1 MCIHLLMKN
10 ILNIYLL
17 SLANKMKTPHRKLT
31 MKRGVNAY
39 EIFEIISIAIKILRQ
54 KS

>member
-1 MCIHLLMKN
+1 MCIHLLMKK

-17 SLANKMKTPHRKLT
+17 SLANKMKTPYRKLT
-31 MKRGVNAY
+31 MKRGVDAY
-39 EIFEIISIAIKILRQ
+39 EIFEIIFVAVKILRP

>member
-1 MCIHLLMKN
+1 MHSSPNEKM
-10 ILNIYLL
+10 LNIYLL
-17 SLANKMKTPHRKLT
+17 SLANKMKTPYRKLK

-39 EIFEIISIAIKILRQ
+39 EIFEIISVAVRILRQ